1 MKPLYRY
8 SAERA
13 KHNNELDIWR
23 ESQNENVR
31 CRDYLDE
38 QIREKFDGMYLPDEC
53 AENAIKEF
61 GYDRTMWVIADT
73 ILERKSD
80 GRFSEQN
87 RKWAKSLNISQDGHN
102 YEFALN
108 SHSCIVDGL
117 AGDVRKMYA
126 ALGLFS
132 GEHIV
137 QSDEPQDYE
146 NRLLILR
153 DTFLKEEYRTPENQ
167 LFYAIG
173 GFGCSPTASGR
184 KVSGHFL
191 SDGEKTQFN
200 RQDFIGVIA
209 DEHIPDWAREKLE
222 QLTAEQEQTQ
232 NDSPE
237 MKM

>member
-8 SAERA
+8 SVETARR
-13 KHNNELDIWR
+13 NSELNDWR
-23 ESQNENVR
+23 ESRDENIR
-31 CRDYLDE
+31 CRDFLDE
-38 QIREKFDGMYLPDEC
+38 QVREKFDGFRLPDEC

-61 GYDRTMWVIADT
+61 GYDRTMWVIANT
-73 ILERKSD
+73 ILERKGD

-87 RKWAKSLNISQDGHN
+87 RKWAKSLNISRDRHN

-108 SHSCIVDGL
+108 SHSCTVDGL

-126 ALGLFS
+126 KLGLFS

-137 QSDEPQDYE
+137 KFDEPQDYTGK
-146 NRLLILR
+146 LLIIR
-153 DTFLKEEYRTPENQ
+153 ADVLKEEVRTPENQ
-167 LFYAIG
+167 LFFAVG
-173 GFGCSPTASGR
+173 GFGCSPEKSGR
-184 KVSGHFL
+184 KVFGEFL
-191 SDGEKTQFN
+191 SDGEKTHFY
-200 RQDFIGVIA
+200 RQDFVGVIA

-222 QLTAEQEQTQ
+222 QINAEREQTQ